1 MHVSFFILV
10 IMIGFVEQMYTFIE
24 NETFGIIQVR
34 KSNASY
40 VPLQLRVLGGEYSS
54 FDHITEHSPSV
65 L

>member
-1 MHVSFFILV
+1 
-10 IMIGFVEQMYTFIE
+10 MIGFVEQMYTFIE